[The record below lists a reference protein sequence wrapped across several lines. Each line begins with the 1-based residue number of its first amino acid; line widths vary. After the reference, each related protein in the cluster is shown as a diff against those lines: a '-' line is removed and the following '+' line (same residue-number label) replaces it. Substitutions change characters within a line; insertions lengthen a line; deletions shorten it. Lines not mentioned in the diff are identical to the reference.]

1 MPIQKQISVF
11 VPNRPGSLARLCYT
25 LADANI
31 NICAMTL
38 HDTTDNTL
46 VRCIVDNPM
55 KAILLLE
62 KEDYYVSEQD
72 VVVVDISTEKGALMR
87 ISQSLAEADINIY
100 YLYCA
105 STKNQEGGCV
115 VIMCDNAD
123 RALEIIS
130 K

>member
-1 MPIQKQISVF
+1 M
-11 VPNRPGSLARLCYT
+11 
-25 LADANI
+25 LADNDI
-31 NICAMTL
+31 NICAMAV

-62 KEDYYVSEQD
+62 KEEYYVSEQN
-72 VVVVDISTEKGALMR
+72 VVVADISTEKGALMR

-100 YLYCA
+100 YLYCT
-105 STKNQEGGCV
+105 STQSQAGGLV
-115 VIMCDNAD
+115 VIACDNPD

>member
-1 MPIQKQISVF
+1 MPLQKQISVF
-11 VPNRPGSLARLCYT
+11 VPNRPGSLARLCYV
-25 LADANI
+25 LSDNNI
-31 NICAMTL
+31 NIYAMTL

-46 VRCIVDNPM
+46 VRCIVDNPT
-55 KAILLLE
+55 KAVLILE
-62 KEDYYVSEQD
+62 QEEYYVSEQE

-100 YLYCA
+100 YLYCTA
-105 STKNQEGGCV
+105 TKNQDGGCV
-115 VIMCDNAD
+115 VIMCDHPD

>member
-1 MPIQKQISVF
+1 MAV
-11 VPNRPGSLARLCYT
+11 
-25 LADANI
+25 
-31 NICAMTL
+31 

-62 KEDYYVSEQD
+62 KEEYYVSEQN
-72 VVVVDISTEKGALMR
+72 VVVADISTEKGALMR

-100 YLYCA
+100 YLYCT
-105 STKNQEGGCV
+105 STQSQAGGLV
-115 VIMCDNAD
+115 VIACDNPD

>member
-25 LADANI
+25 LSDANI

-46 VRCIVDNPM
+46 VRCVVDNPM
-55 KAILLLE
+55 KAVLLLE
-62 KEDYYVSEQD
+62 KEEYYVSEQD

-100 YLYCA
+100 YLYCT
-105 STKNQEGGCV
+105 STKSQDGGCV
-115 VIMCDNAD
+115 VIACDAPD
-123 RALEIIS
+123 RALAIIS
-130 K
+130 R

>member
-11 VPNRPGSLARLCYT
+11 VPNRPGSLARLCYV
-25 LADANI
+25 LSDNNI
-31 NICAMTL
+31 NILAMAL

-55 KAILLLE
+55 KAVLLLE
-62 KEDYYVSEQD
+62 QEEYYISEQD
-72 VVVVDISTEKGALMR
+72 VVVADISTEKGQLMR
-87 ISQSLAEADINIY
+87 VCQSLAEADINIF
-100 YLYCA
+100 YLYCT
-105 STKNQEGGCV
+105 STKAHDGGCV
-115 VIMCDNAD
+115 VIMCDNPD

>member
-1 MPIQKQISVF
+1 
-11 VPNRPGSLARLCYT
+11 
-25 LADANI
+25 
-31 NICAMTL
+31 MTL

-55 KAILLLE
+55 KAVLILE
-62 KEDYYVSEQD
+62 KEEYYVSEQD

-87 ISQSLAEADINIY
+87 ISQSLAQADINIF
-100 YLYCA
+100 YLYCT
-105 STKNQEGGCV
+105 STKTQDGGCV
-115 VIMCDNAD
+115 VIMCDHPD